1 LAALVIIVVLL
12 LLMWVLLIRPQRRKQ
27 SEQEQLLSNLQV
39 GDEVVTAGGLYGRIE
54 SVHDS
59 AVMVEISPGT
69 TVRIAKRAV
78 AGIVTEEEEDEELE
92 EGEEELE
99 LEAEAEAEEAGDEPE
114 LERSQA
120 KQPG

>member
-1 LAALVIIVVLL
+1 
-12 LLMWVLLIRPQRRKQ
+12 MWVLLIRPQRRKQ
-27 SEQEQLLSNLQV
+27 TEQEQLLSNLQV

-54 SVHDS
+54 DVHDTE
-59 AVMVEISPGT
+59 VMLEISPGT

-92 EGEEELE
+92 EEEDEELEEDEEQPE
-99 LEAEAEAEEAGDEPE
+99 LEAEAEAEEEEGEEPK
-114 LERSQA
+114 LEPSKA